1 MAESLF
7 LGWIL
12 IVISEITTSFEVIPD
27 NPQQGGRFSSPREEK
42 RPPCLQD
49 IPLEESQPHSGNLC
63 QQDQGNAQHKFEL
76 FGFMPY
82 QQHS

>member
-7 LGWIL
+7 LEWIL

-49 IPLEESQPHSGNLC
+49 IPLEESQPHSDNLC